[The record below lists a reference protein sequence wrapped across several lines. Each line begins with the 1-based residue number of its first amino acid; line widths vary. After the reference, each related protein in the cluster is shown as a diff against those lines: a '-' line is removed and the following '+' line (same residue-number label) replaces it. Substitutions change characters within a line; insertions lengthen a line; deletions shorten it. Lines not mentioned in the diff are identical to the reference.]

1 MRHRSHSL
9 SAARMW
15 ICSRPA
21 GVPRSMPVLELQFW
35 KDGDDDPG
43 PRWRARAGAA
53 ARQGLGRLAH
63 AAGEEAAV
71 SRLDLYRG
79 AMRGDRDHQGEPHR
93 SAPRVRSRR
102 TRTRTSLV
110 PNPIQDSRDLHP
122 VVRLRGPGECRNHHS
137 LRGDAGCLI
146 RGAVRV
152 EAARP
157 VAAQNAAHRSLQ
169 NRRRFRTAPTR
180 LILVFLSEE
189 RRRPEPSESLV
200 TDPQILRR
208 RHFSEVNRTITRAD
222 VSLRTDVFPQQ
233 IDAVG
238 DAVRIVDDASSER
251 EESFRLDI
259 TQYRGRRPP
268 APALLGEISD
278 APPTWV
284 AIVPRGAAS

>member
-1 MRHRSHSL
+1 MRCCACIGASSWCPCRSEYPDAGPSTASGTRFRGRPNRTPCALARLIPARIRSWMRHRSHSL

-189 RRRPEPSESLV
+189 RGRPEPSRITGHRPTDSAEEAFFRGESH
-200 TDPQILRR
+200 DHARR
-208 RHFSEVNRTITRAD
+208 RIVAD
-222 VSLRTDVFPQQ
+222 
-233 IDAVG
+233 
-238 DAVRIVDDASSER
+238 
-251 EESFRLDI
+251 
-259 TQYRGRRPP
+259 
-268 APALLGEISD
+268 
-278 APPTWV
+278 
-284 AIVPRGAAS
+284 